1 MLPLLG
7 VSGAKFLGPASTPH
21 QLCEVGWS
29 SLHSARLSTWSLTV
43 SLARCE
49 EECKGSAWGSTTV
62 SDDDDDKRGK
72 AHLLSPVPHLPTTN
86 LCAHQARQSRWWS
99 LKWPALPVSRSCR
112 FLVCLGR
119 VHQLLDSA
127 CSCRRQLECLSGQP
141 HALPGASAVLRG
153 PVLSAPW
160 LVLTAQPPSTPFIPV
175 PSAQHR
181 SGPPAARS
189 PLLVPSCPAPGTAS
203 ISRMAVFN

>member
-1 MLPLLG
+1 MPGAPRLR
-7 VSGAKFLGPASTPH
+7 VTMTMTSGGRPT
-21 QLCEVGWS
+21 C
-29 SLHSARLSTWSLTV
+29 SAPSLTCPP
-43 SLARCE
+43 L
-49 EECKGSAWGSTTV
+49 TY
-62 SDDDDDKRGK
+62 
-72 AHLLSPVPHLPTTN
+72 AHTKPGRAVG
-86 LCAHQARQSRWWS
+86 RS

-119 VHQLLDSA
+119 VRQLLDSA